1 MVRRMRCRSSAQI
14 TKSASFHW
22 ENRNCVSRSERC
34 RWLRFIFWAIAAA
47 IPRRLVEELAPQ
59 KAFLALVANTFAT
72 NTLDSG
78 MRAKE
83 FEILARLAPSVP
95 IRALCAHHD
104 ASRLPELCAL
114 LNEEAQ
120 KLRTRNS
127 ARV

>member
-22 ENRNCVSRSERC
+22 EHRNCVSRSALC

-83 FEILARLAPSVP
+83 FEILARLAPERSHS
-95 IRALCAHHD
+95 RALR
-104 ASRLPELCAL
+104 ASRCEPA
-114 LNEEAQ
+114 A
-120 KLRTRNS
+120 
-127 ARV
+127 